1 LSRRIS
7 VKLIPLPPPFL
18 FDITELPFDVF
29 NAQGR
34 LLLAARTPID
44 YATRL
49 QLLRWIVY
57 AEDMASQAWREQMER
72 LEEER
77 KERARRASEG
87 YLPSSRRMSLTQ
99 EWTMAAMALEAALR
113 EPRADG
119 QWIRAV
125 QELRTRA
132 RHLADISLDGSV
144 CHLIHTGGLH
154 TNLYSCHQS
163 LRCMVVSG
171 ECARA
176 LGWSNDHVKSL
187 ELAALT
193 MNVSIRRLQDMLAL
207 RDTGISVGLRAQL
220 SQHPRDAARLLA
232 AAGVADGVWLGAV
245 MLHHDGQLDAQPL
258 AALSTAQQAAR
269 LLRRVDIFCAK
280 LSRRGHRAPMPGL
293 QAAREACLGAD
304 GKPDE
309 IGTALLRTVGMYPP
323 GTFVRLANGE
333 CALVLARGS
342 RAHAPKVAAFADAN
356 GVALAQPRLRDT
368 TQAACAVKVAVSSA
382 DVHERP
388 NHEKLLALLLR

>member
-1 LSRRIS
+1 
-7 VKLIPLPPPFL
+7 VKLVPLPPQYL

-29 NAQGR
+29 SSQGR

-49 QLLRWIVY
+49 QLLRWVVY
-57 AEDMASQAWREQMER
+57 AEEVASQGWRQHMER
-72 LEEER
+72 QEEER
-77 KERARRASEG
+77 KEQLRRASDD
-87 YLPSSRRMSLTQ
+87 YLPSSRRLNLSQ

-113 EPRADG
+113 EPRSDG

-125 QELRTRA
+125 LELRTRA
-132 RHLADISLDGSV
+132 RHLAEISVDASV
-144 CHLIHTGGLH
+144 CHLIHTGGMH

-163 LRCMVVSG
+163 LRCMVVAG

-176 LGWSNDHVKSL
+176 LGWGNERVKSL
-187 ELAALT
+187 EYAALT

-207 RDTGISVGLRAQL
+207 RDSGISAGLRAQL
-220 SQHPRDAARLLA
+220 AQHPRDAARLLA
-232 AAGVADGVWLGAV
+232 AAGVTDGVWLGAV
-245 MLHHDGQLDAQPL
+245 MLHHDGQHDAL
-258 AALSTAQQAAR
+258 ALSALSTAQQAAR

-293 QAAREACLGAD
+293 QAAREACLGPD

-309 IGTALLRTVGMYPP
+309 IGTVLLRTVGMYPP
-323 GTFVRLANGE
+323 GSFVRLANSE
-333 CALVLARGS
+333 LALVLARGG
-342 RAHAPKVAAFADAN
+342 RAHAPRVAAFTDAS
-356 GVALAQPRLRDT
+356 GVLLAQPRLRDT
-368 TQAACAVKVAVSSA
+368 TQAAFAVKSALSTA